1 MTSEIR
7 KRPQVSSAVKPCTS
21 RKKAVEAAQDP
32 EPGFLRDLLRD
43 GGVSDKHAGK
53 ADHASVVAIDQLDKC
68 RLFTSAE
75 GRDELRFVTAAMPS
89 VMRCPAYGTRAHN
102 RY

>member
-1 MTSEIR
+1 M
-7 KRPQVSSAVKPCTS
+7 
-21 RKKAVEAAQDP
+21 EAAQNA
-32 EPGFLRDLLRD
+32 EPCLLHDLLRY
-43 GGVSDKHAGK
+43 GGVSYEHMCKPDQ
-53 ADHASVVAIDQLDKC
+53 ASVVAIDQLDKC
-68 RLFTSAE
+68 RFFASAK

>member
-1 MTSEIR
+1 M
-7 KRPQVSSAVKPCTS
+7 QNA
-21 RKKAVEAAQDP
+21 
-32 EPGFLRDLLRD
+32 EPGFLYDLLGD
-43 GGVSDKHAGK
+43 GGVSHEHLGK

-68 RLFTSAE
+68 RLLTSAE

-89 VMRCPAYGTRAHN
+89 VMRRLAYGTRAHN